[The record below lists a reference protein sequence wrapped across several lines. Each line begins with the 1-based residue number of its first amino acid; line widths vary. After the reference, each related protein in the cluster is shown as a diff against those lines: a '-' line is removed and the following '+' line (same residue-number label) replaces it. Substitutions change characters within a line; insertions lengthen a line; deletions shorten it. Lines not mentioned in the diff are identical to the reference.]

1 MDTKSQVVMKI
12 TLVLWMSCT
21 LSVVLAQPQSYAQ
34 QARHILDAT
43 NVKGGL
49 IVHLDCGD
57 GRLTAALCANERH
70 LVYGLGVN
78 MADVSKARQTAARAG
93 LSERVWVD
101 CLENDRLPFAES
113 MVNLL
118 VSENLNGIPM
128 EEVMRVL
135 VPNGVAYLRQGE
147 KWIKTIKP
155 RPAEIDEWT
164 HWLHGPDGNAVA
176 KDLIAGPP
184 QRLKWIAAP
193 LWSRSHD
200 SVPSVTSM
208 VSANGRLFYIVD
220 EAPASM
226 DGSAPDKWALVARD
240 AFNGLELWRVPIPEW
255 GWRSWATE
263 FTVRFTIPTHIP
275 QRLVA
280 VGDRVYVTLGFNAPL
295 TELDAATGEILRTF
309 ADTEFTDEILCI
321 DGMLLVSINKAR
333 QKPGAQSGDNDS
345 DRHDESAAPTRKWVA
360 AIDVASG
367 TMRWKG
373 GDYVGLRSKTG
384 SMERISHLSMA
395 AGGGQ
400 VFFVDGGQII
410 SLSLND
416 GRELWRAARPEVPE
430 HNMRYNIRITD
441 MGTLVY
447 HDSVLYFAQLN
458 PDRRIDWREIR
469 GRLHAFSAETGKPM
483 WNRECSSWGWGHPA
497 DVFVLKDL
505 VWVSGFKDDFYLGLD
520 PKTGEVRRR
529 VSNYEAFDNAHHH
542 RCYRNKATSRFLV
555 TSFRGLEFI
564 DTASG
569 DTDLNHWVRGT
580 CRLGAM
586 PCNGMVYVTPHP
598 CDCYITSKLNGF
610 MGLLPASGSD
620 TVGASEGPRLQKGTA
635 YGKLVSAG
643 RSPAS
648 ESWPAYR
655 HDAQR
660 SGSTT
665 ATLPAR
671 LEPLWQVDI
680 GGEPTSPVVA
690 DGCVIVAVKDS
701 RRVLALNAS
710 TGRELWQ
717 YSAGGRIDAPPTI
730 YGNRVVF
737 GCADG
742 HVYCLLAG
750 DGELAWRFRAAPATR
765 LIGAFGRLES
775 AWPVPG
781 SVLIKADTVY
791 CTAGRSSFLDGG
803 IYVWALNVATGEV
816 VKSERLAGDPNMKVD
831 WGRDQTIDTGVL
843 SDVLVE
849 HNGGVYLRQR
859 QLFDKGPQN
868 GIAEHLHA
876 TGGLLDDSW
885 FHRTRWFLGG
895 VPYAEYLV
903 FNDGIVCGVRAR
915 QKIGGYGG
923 HFTPGAQGFE
933 IFAADLVIRQKS
945 APRKPAPKPETSN
958 QDPGL
963 RKGRSEMPTVR
974 TPKDR
979 WSRRIPVR
987 PTAMVIAG
995 QTLVVAGHPD
1005 EIYPDDPW
1013 AAYEHRR
1020 GGKLLVFSATD
1031 GTTLT
1036 EHSLGST
1043 PVLDG
1048 MAVAG
1053 GRLYVSTV
1061 DGKVTC
1067 LSGDK

>member
-1 MDTKSQVVMKI
+1 MDTKSHVIMKI
-12 TLVLWMSCT
+12 TLVLWMSYT
-21 LSVVLAQPQSYAQ
+21 LSVVMAQPQSYAQ

-43 NVKGGL
+43 NVNGGL

-118 VSENLNGIPM
+118 VSEKLNGIPI

-360 AIDVASG
+360 AIDMASG

-384 SMERISHLSMA
+384 SMERISHLSMV

-923 HFTPGAQGFE
+923 HFTPGAQGFD